1 MAILVYNHFFAKFK
15 LTTFWSFY
23 ERVKI
28 LNQFLAG
35 STQKHM
41 MVKKQPQNLEKDASA
56 GKVFEMRFRCQ
67 KVPGITTTVAILIFT
82 MADRGA
88 IQTNIVLPGKNV
100 VLTIVLI
107 VMFQKLLKMLTRKK
121 LLMKISNAELSSA
134 IRA

>member
-1 MAILVYNHFFAKFK
+1 MIINQNCNFKILPNFSLQLFRHFF
-15 LTTFWSFY
+15 
-23 ERVKI
+23 ERVKK

-41 MVKKQPQNLEKDASA
+41 TDKKQQQYQEKNASV

-100 VLTIVLI
+100 VLIIVLL
-107 VMFQKLLKMLTRKK
+107 VMPRQRFKILMRKK
-121 LLMKISNAELSSA
+121 L
-134 IRA
+134 